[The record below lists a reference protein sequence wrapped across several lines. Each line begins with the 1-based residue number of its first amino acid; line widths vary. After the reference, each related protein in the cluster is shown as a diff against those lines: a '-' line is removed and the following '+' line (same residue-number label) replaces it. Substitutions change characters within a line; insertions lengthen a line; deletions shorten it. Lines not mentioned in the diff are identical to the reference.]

1 MDVPAFA
8 PFPARAAGL
17 PPLPRSL
24 SALLHSSRESW
35 RDAGRLYAARSRLHA
50 ELQATGSG
58 HADLAGSSSS
68 SYSSSSAAAAASSAC
83 YSARVARPHGLGAA
97 LALLRR
103 EMVGLRQMDL
113 WLLCQLWTLQEALL
127 DVRPCSGLGPRSPPL
142 AAVDNGGGDGGGSLR
157 AQGDVFNPRTGPRGG
172 EAEERQKGTSSEPQQ
187 GRSLFI
193 SI

>member
-58 HADLAGSSSS
+58 HADLAGS
-68 SYSSSSAAAAASSAC
+68 YSSSSSSATASSAC
-83 YSARVARPHGLGAA
+83 YPARVARPHGLGAA

-142 AAVDNGGGDGGGSLR
+142 AAVDNAGGGGLR
-157 AQGDVFNPRTGPRGG
+157 AKGDVFNPWTGPSAG
-172 EAEERQKGTSSEPQQ
+172 ETEGRQTGTSSEPQQ